1 MAGGRRPQ
9 AIAEEFGVV
18 TLFHSVLGNVTAPSR
33 FTFGTDYECISYWD
47 PNPAGYRLAVVYLL
61 PSVTTSVHGVQD
73 PIERQVQ
80 FLRRSRSFS
89 L

>member
-1 MAGGRRPQ
+1 MWMAGGRRPQ

-47 PNPAGYRLAVVYLL
+47 PNPAGDGFKPDRYECVR
-61 PSVTTSVHGVQD
+61 PSYDLDFPS
-73 PIERQVQ
+73 E
-80 FLRRSRSFS
+80 S
-89 L
+89 